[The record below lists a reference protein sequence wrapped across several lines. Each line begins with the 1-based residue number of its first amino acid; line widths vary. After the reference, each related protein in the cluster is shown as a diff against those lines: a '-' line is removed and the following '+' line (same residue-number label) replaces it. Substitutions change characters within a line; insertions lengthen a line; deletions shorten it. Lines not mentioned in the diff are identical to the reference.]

1 MLPASHDPAALW
13 RTRAKDF
20 RNEIKPYIRY
30 MAMSGFPSF
39 LSLVFIAS
47 AIGYFTLVRDVPADF
62 PIVQV
67 GVLVMTP
74 VLSWSPMRTYLA
86 GADVVYLMPREHE
99 MGPYLRSSFQRT
111 IVKSVF
117 LAAAVILLYLPIYR
131 QVGTG
136 SDLVWIVFAALVLKA
151 ANAAGG
157 WQERKLAWN
166 SMRLLLRSA
175 RWLLTGLAVAAW
187 LLTSPWQALLFTALC
202 AVLAFV
208 CYRLPQRHRLPW
220 ERLIAEEAVTRRR
233 YYAFF
238 GLFIDVPV
246 LPSSIKR
253 RAYLSWIL
261 PRIPFAHRYTFNYLF
276 SATLFRSEI
285 GGILIRILLLG
296 ALVNYMTAD
305 AASLSGWVA
314 AFVYA
319 LFGIV
324 FSLQLGGLRS
334 VHRYSVWKHVYPLP
348 DDKQTDQLIQVDRV
362 ALAAGLLL
370 LWLPAAL
377 PLLLTGIVTP
387 PVVML
392 IGALAY
398 LAVRPMRL
406 RRKIRSDA
414 DED

>member
-1 MLPASHDPAALW
+1 MLPANYDLAALW
-13 RTRAKDF
+13 RGRAKDF

-39 LSLVFIAS
+39 LSLIFIAS
-47 AIGYFTLVRDVPADF
+47 AIGYFTLLRDVPPDF
-62 PIVQV
+62 PIVLI
-67 GVLVMTP
+67 GVLVLMP
-74 VLSWSPMRTYLA
+74 VLCWSPMRTYLA
-86 GADVVYLMPREHE
+86 GADVVYLMPREYE

-111 IVKSVF
+111 TVKSVL
-117 LAAAVILLYLPIYR
+117 LAAVVMLLYMPIYR

-136 SDLVWIVFAALVLKA
+136 SGIEWLVFAAIVIKG

-166 SMRLLLRSA
+166 NMRLLLRSV
-175 RWLLTGLAVAAW
+175 RWLLTGLTLAVW
-187 LLTSPWQALLFTALC
+187 LTSAPWQAMLFTLLC
-202 AVLAFV
+202 AGLATL
-208 CYRLPQRHRLPW
+208 CYRLPQRHRFPW
-220 ERLIAEEAVTRRR
+220 ERLIAEETVTRRR

-246 LPSSIKR
+246 LPSSIRR

-285 GGILIRILLLG
+285 GGILIRILMLG
-296 ALVNYMTAD
+296 ALVNYMVAD
-305 AASLSGWVA
+305 AASLLGWVT
-314 AFVYA
+314 AFVYG

-348 DDKQTDQLIQVDRV
+348 DDKQTEQLIQVDRL

-370 LWLPAAL
+370 LWVPAAV
-377 PLLLTGIVTP
+377 PLLLKGIIAP

-392 IGALAY
+392 VGALAY
-398 LAVRPMRL
+398 LAIRPMRL
-406 RRKIRSDA
+406 RRKIKSDA